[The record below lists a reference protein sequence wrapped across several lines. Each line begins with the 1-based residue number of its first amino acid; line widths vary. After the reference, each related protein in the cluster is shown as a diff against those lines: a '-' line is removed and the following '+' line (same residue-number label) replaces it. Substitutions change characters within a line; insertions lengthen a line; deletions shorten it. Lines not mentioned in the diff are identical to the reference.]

1 MSKFSF
7 TKIVDIDRDKFFAI
21 STNYEKF
28 TEILPEYFLDLK
40 IIESEGNVTKVFETL
55 KFLGK
60 TVNVTTEHVIEKPDR
75 HIVKMLDGQA
85 KDTIFDE
92 KYEKVG
98 DKTKVTIEVDFV
110 LSGGLKILGMFAKSK
125 IESSMKMVLDEFANY
140 AKKQSQ
146 CRKMFLYQWMC
157 QYSTVCCRISSNSI
171 AYCRVTHKKQTIDI
185 GNRMWHFVFPY

>member
-7 TKIVDIDRDKFFAI
+7 TKVVDIDRDKFFAI

-60 TVNVTTEHVIEKPDR
+60 TVNVTTEHVVEKPDR

-85 KDTIFDE
+85 KGTIFDE
-92 KYEKVG
+92 TYEKIG
-98 DKTKVTIEVDFV
+98 NKTKVTIEVDFV
-110 LSGGLKILGMFAKSK
+110 LSGGLKILAMFAKNK
-125 IESSMKMVLDEFANY
+125 IESSMKIVLDEFANY
-140 AKKQSQ
+140 AKKHSQ
-146 CRKMFLYQWMC
+146 
-157 QYSTVCCRISSNSI
+157 
-171 AYCRVTHKKQTIDI
+171 
-185 GNRMWHFVFPY
+185 

>member
-7 TKIVDIDRDKFFAI
+7 TKIVDIDRDEFFAI

-60 TVNVTTEHVIEKPDR
+60 TVNVTTEHVVEKPDR

-85 KDTIFDE
+85 KGTIFDE

-110 LSGGLKILGMFAKSK
+110 LSGGLKILAMFAKNK
-125 IESSMKMVLDEFANY
+125 IESSMKIVLDEFANY
-140 AKKQSQ
+140 AKKHSQ
-146 CRKMFLYQWMC
+146 
-157 QYSTVCCRISSNSI
+157 
-171 AYCRVTHKKQTIDI
+171 
-185 GNRMWHFVFPY
+185 

>member
-60 TVNVTTEHVIEKPDR
+60 TVNVTTEHVVEKPDR

-85 KDTIFDE
+85 KGTIFDE

-110 LSGGLKILGMFAKSK
+110 LSGGLKILAMFAKNK
-125 IESSMKMVLDEFANY
+125 IESSMKIVLDEFANY
-140 AKKQSQ
+140 AKKHSQ
-146 CRKMFLYQWMC
+146 
-157 QYSTVCCRISSNSI
+157 
-171 AYCRVTHKKQTIDI
+171 
-185 GNRMWHFVFPY
+185 

>member
-7 TKIVDIDRDKFFAI
+7 TKVVDIDRDKFFEI

-40 IIESEGNVTKVFETL
+40 IIESKGNVTKVFETL

-60 TVNVTTEHVIEKPDR
+60 TVNVTTEHIVEKPDR

-85 KDTIFDE
+85 KGTIFDE
-92 KYEKVG
+92 RYEKVG

-110 LSGGLKILGMFAKSK
+110 LSGGLKILAMFAKNK
-125 IESSMKMVLDEFANY
+125 IESSMKIVLDEFANY
-140 AKKQSQ
+140 AKKHSQ
-146 CRKMFLYQWMC
+146 
-157 QYSTVCCRISSNSI
+157 
-171 AYCRVTHKKQTIDI
+171 
-185 GNRMWHFVFPY
+185 

>member
-7 TKIVDIDRDKFFAI
+7 TKIVDIDRDKFFTI

-60 TVNVTTEHVIEKPDR
+60 TVNVTTEHIVEKPDR

-85 KDTIFDE
+85 KGTIFDE
-92 KYEKVG
+92 RYEKVG

-110 LSGGLKILGMFAKSK
+110 LSGGLKILAMFAKNK
-125 IESSMKMVLDEFANY
+125 IESSMKIVLDEFANY
-140 AKKQSQ
+140 AKKHSQ
-146 CRKMFLYQWMC
+146 
-157 QYSTVCCRISSNSI
+157 
-171 AYCRVTHKKQTIDI
+171 
-185 GNRMWHFVFPY
+185 

>member
-7 TKIVDIDRDKFFAI
+7 TKIVDIDRDEFFAI
-21 STNYEKF
+21 STNYDKF

-60 TVNVTTEHVIEKPDR
+60 TVNVTTEHIVEKPDR

-85 KDTIFDE
+85 KGTIFDE
-92 KYEKVG
+92 RYEKVG

-110 LSGGLKILGMFAKSK
+110 LSGGLKILAMFAKNK
-125 IESSMKMVLDEFANY
+125 IESSMKIVLDEFANY
-140 AKKQSQ
+140 AKKHSQ
-146 CRKMFLYQWMC
+146 
-157 QYSTVCCRISSNSI
+157 
-171 AYCRVTHKKQTIDI
+171 
-185 GNRMWHFVFPY
+185 

>member
-7 TKIVDIDRDKFFAI
+7 TKIVDIDRDEFFAI

-60 TVNVTTEHVIEKPDR
+60 TVNVTTEHIVEKPDR

-85 KDTIFDE
+85 KGTIFDE
-92 KYEKVG
+92 RYEKVG

-110 LSGGLKILGMFAKSK
+110 LSGGLKILAMFAKNK
-125 IESSMKMVLDEFANY
+125 IESSMKIVLDEFANY
-140 AKKQSQ
+140 AKH
-146 CRKMFLYQWMC
+146 
-157 QYSTVCCRISSNSI
+157 NS
-171 AYCRVTHKKQTIDI
+171 D
-185 GNRMWHFVFPY
+185 